1 MAGGAKNYDLQI
13 KLMMIGDQAVG
24 KTALLVRYA
33 DDDFNEV
40 LLPTI
45 GIDFKIKTIE
55 LGGKR
60 VKLQIWDTAG
70 QERFRTTTQAY
81 YRGAM
86 GILLIYDVTNTKSW
100 SNVRNWVRNIESNAP
115 QTVNRMLIGNKC
127 DMTSSRQVTTAQ
139 GETLAREYGMRFLE
153 TSSRD
158 NINVGDAFL
167 ALATDVVYVALI
179 EPVTCQL
186 HVWRDQGGGA
196 TKVVYIAPRTHF
208 RVSGLGFRVSG
219 LGFRNSGFG
228 FRFRVSGLGFRISG
242 FGFSLSYFGFRGSG
256 SETLPARRGGGRTCD
271 GSRARPGRGGS

>member
-1 MAGGAKNYDLQI
+1 MAAGAKNYGLQI

-70 QERFRTTTQAY
+70 QERFRTITQAY

-100 SNVRNWVRNIESNAP
+100 SNVRNWVRNIEGNAP
-115 QTVNRMLIGNKC
+115 QTVNKILVGNKC
-127 DMTSSRQVTTAQ
+127 DLTSLRQVSTQQ
-139 GETLAREYGMRFLE
+139 GEQLAREYDMKFFE
-153 TSSRD
+153 TSARS
-158 NINVGDAFL
+158 NVNVKETFL
-167 ALATDVVYVALI
+167 TLANDVVERLEASGGSFDPPSGTASVRI
-179 EPVTCQL
+179 EPAS
-186 HVWRDQGGGA
+186 D
-196 TKVVYIAPRTHF
+196 
-208 RVSGLGFRVSG
+208 
-219 LGFRNSGFG
+219 
-228 FRFRVSGLGFRISG
+228 
-242 FGFSLSYFGFRGSG
+242 
-256 SETLPARRGGGRTCD
+256 RRGYCC
-271 GSRARPGRGGS
+271 